1 MKKIDQYS
9 QKYIHFYTRFIPELL
24 LKIVK
29 SQKKGFTV
37 LDLGCG
43 DGATLWALQKKG
55 FLKNAQKIVGVD
67 ISQERCQNLE
77 KNIKGAMAIC
87 ADASKVAKLKD
98 ETFDVIIC
106 SQLIEHIRDEVAL
119 LDEVQRLLK
128 GKGYFYLSTIMKKWY
143 GIWLHRYQGRFLIDP
158 SHRREYSSIEEVVSL
173 FKNKKLKIIKKK
185 IKPVKFGFID
195 LLFRFFIKTGVIKN
209 IEKIRLIFEKQPFL
223 AKINHYLTIPAPGY
237 FIVEIGAKK
246 EK

>member
-1 MKKIDQYS
+1 MKEIDQYS

-29 SQKKGFTV
+29 SQKKDFAV

-55 FLKNAQKIVGVD
+55 FLKNAPKIVGVD
-67 ISQERCQNLE
+67 ISPARCRNLE
-77 KNIKGAMAIC
+77 KNVKGAMAIC

-106 SQLIEHIRDEVAL
+106 SQLIEHIRDETEL

-128 GKGYFYLSTIMKKWY
+128 KKGRFYLSTIMKKWY
-143 GIWLHRYQGRFLIDP
+143 GIWFYRHQGRFLIDP
-158 SHRREYSSIEEVVSL
+158 SHRREYSSVREIASL
-173 FKNKKLKIIKKK
+173 FKNKRLKIIKKK
-185 IKPVKFGFID
+185 LKPVRFGLID

-209 IEKIRLIFEKQPFL
+209 VEKIRLVFEKQPFL
-223 AKINHYLTIPAPGY
+223 AEIDHYLTIPAPGY
-237 FIVEIGAKK
+237 FIVEIEAKK